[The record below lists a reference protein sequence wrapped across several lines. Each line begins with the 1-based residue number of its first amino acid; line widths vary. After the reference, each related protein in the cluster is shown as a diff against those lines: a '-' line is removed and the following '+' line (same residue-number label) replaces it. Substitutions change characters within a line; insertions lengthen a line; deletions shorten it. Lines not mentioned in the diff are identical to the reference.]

1 MCVNLCKLSLVSR
14 LFSDRTLENRIDTK
28 SKSKRATETLS
39 QINKKTEVPSTSNLT
54 PQVNNVVATSVM
66 LLLLLSHFSV

>member
-1 MCVNLCKLSLVSR
+1 MCVSLCKLSLVSR

-39 QINKKTEVPSTSNLT
+39 QINQKTEVPSTSNLT
-54 PQVNNVVATSVM
+54 PQVNNVVATSIM